1 MYSRVSNHKKIR
13 DKICVCVCVCLWVG
27 GCVCVCTL
35 TFTASV
41 HGDEPSLL
49 PSSGWNSPSFQW
61 DWCECISSSESCSGF
76 YGYQYHADVLRF
88 CRGLRREGGELH
100 GNICGERVWRWGG
113 GTAGGRHRVV
123 AALPSM
129 LSCFLFPAMCAVRWS
144 GVTVCSSHQWLTFT
158 NLRTFSVHIW
168 STGWNEANSAIR
180 LQVIDK

>member
-1 MYSRVSNHKKIR
+1 M
-13 DKICVCVCVCLWVG
+13 CVYVCGWVAAY
-27 GCVCVCTL
+27 VCVCTL

-100 GNICGERVWRWGG
+100 GNICGEWTCVAMRRRDSRGKASCCCCTSLHVVLFPVSCHVCSAVEWSDCLLFSSV
-113 GTAGGRHRVV
+113 TYFHKSPHIFCAHLEHRVE
-123 AALPSM
+123 
-129 LSCFLFPAMCAVRWS
+129 
-144 GVTVCSSHQWLTFT
+144 
-158 NLRTFSVHIW
+158 W
-168 STGWNEANSAIR
+168 STQCR
-180 LQVIDK
+180 L

>member
-1 MYSRVSNHKKIR
+1 MS
-13 DKICVCVCVCLWVG
+13 VG
-27 GCVCVCTL
+27 GWLRMCVCTL

-100 GNICGERVWRWGG
+100 GNICGERTCVAMRRRDSRGKASCCCC
-113 GTAGGRHRVV
+113 TSLHVV
-123 AALPSM
+123 
-129 LSCFLFPAMCAVRWS
+129 LFPAMCAVRWS